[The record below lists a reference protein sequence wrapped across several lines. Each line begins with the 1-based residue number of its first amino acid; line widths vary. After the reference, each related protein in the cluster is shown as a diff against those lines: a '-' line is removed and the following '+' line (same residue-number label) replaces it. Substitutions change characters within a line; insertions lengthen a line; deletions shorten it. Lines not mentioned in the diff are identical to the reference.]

1 MEFTALEL
9 LLGGGFI
16 SMVTAIVAHC
26 VAENRYVTRHEFEE
40 FRMDMKK
47 RDARLDEKFNIL
59 FQMSRATIQFLPLS
73 ELEKAKILNTPP
85 RGET

>member
-40 FRMDMKK
+40 FRMDMKNATLGWMK
-47 RDARLDEKFNIL
+47 IQYPVPNEQGDDPVPSAL
-59 FQMSRATIQFLPLS
+59 RAG
-73 ELEKAKILNTPP
+73 KAKILNTPP
-85 RGET
+85 RGEA